1 MGYELLIDCQY
12 KEENMNSKMNLQ
24 QTRQKKKMLKIL
36 GGSHHGGTE
45 FVSVSETRLFPVIF
59 KQL

>member
-24 QTRQKKKMLKIL
+24 QTRQKKKC
-36 GGSHHGGTE
+36 
-45 FVSVSETRLFPVIF
+45 
-59 KQL
+59 